1 MLRPYKDKF
10 KPMLAHRGLAV
21 GWGAEGPGRL
31 GRSMLR
37 PYKDKFK
44 PMLAHKGLAVGWG
57 AEGRGRLGRS
67 MLGPYKDKFKPMLTH
82 AGLAICGGVEGDVDY
97 GFEVY
102 RGALFGGGA
111 EFPLAEGLHSVG
123 IELLVDA
130 AHQLNAVD
138 RAVAANHGVQHDFSF
153 HMFSDQSGRILRIDL
168 P

>member
-10 KPMLAHRGLAV
+10 KPTLAHEGLAV
-21 GWGAEGPGRL
+21 GWGAEW
-31 GRSMLR
+31 
-37 PYKDKFK
+37 D
-44 PMLAHKGLAVGWG
+44 G
-57 AEGRGRLGRS
+57 A
-67 MLGPYKDKFKPMLTH
+67 
-82 AGLAICGGVEGDVDY
+82 Y

-102 RGALFGGGA
+102 WGALFGGGA
-111 EFPLAEGLHSVG
+111 EFPLAEGLHGVG

-130 AHQLNAVD
+130 TDQLNAVD